1 MARTTINLNS
11 SNVARDLRSLAAKI
25 EADALVPGADFKI
38 GNARVQVAQVQESDI
53 RAFARAQGLPVGSRG
68 RISAEVQ
75 KAFKEHKAAERKAAR
90 EARAARKAAKESVS
104 A

>member
-11 SNVARDLRSLAAKI
+11 KNLARDLRSLAAKI
-25 EADALVPGADFKI
+25 DADSLTPGADLKI
-38 GNARVQVAQVQESDI
+38 GNARVQVAQVQESDV

-75 KAFKEHKAAERKAAR
+75 AAFAAHKKAERKAKR
-90 EARAARKAAKESVS
+90 EAQAARKAERESVE